1 MYNNNFEMIIKR
13 GDIFYC
19 DIGQGLG
26 SEQCGKRPCVI
37 IQNNLGNKYSPN
49 VIVAAI
55 TSQVNKTKLPTHV
68 EINLHGEIYGLSTK
82 SVVLCEQIRTIS
94 KKRLLDYVGRVTI
107 NDLKKINTAL
117 RVSIGSSNN
126 REHEVID
133 LSHILKVKERML
145 LDSIN
150 TGAPKQVVKYLETEY
165 INSFIRLEDIC
176 ISVGIQVDNYY
187 VAEFEL
193 EDILSKKAL
202 QTLQTTMDLDMVI

>member
-1 MYNNNFEMIIKR
+1 M
-13 GDIFYC
+13 
-19 DIGQGLG
+19 
-26 SEQCGKRPCVI
+26 
-37 IQNNLGNKYSPN
+37 
-49 VIVAAI
+49 
-55 TSQVNKTKLPTHV
+55 
-68 EINLHGEIYGLSTK
+68 
-82 SVVLCEQIRTIS
+82 CEQIRTIS

-117 RVSIGSSNN
+117 CVSIGSSNN

-165 INSFIRLEDIC
+165 INSFIHLEDIC
-176 ISVGIQVDNYY
+176 ISTGIQVDNYY